1 MLGKRA
7 TRGSISIRFTRRSV
21 WGGAAWPPA
30 FILNLIEQQ
39 KIRIGTCAWSFDEW
53 SGVLYPADWP
63 SNRWLEFYARYFPA
77 VEIDSTFYSAPS
89 ETVARRWVEMTPA
102 HFRFSLQVAA

>member
-1 MLGKRA
+1 MPCL
-7 TRGSISIRFTRRSV
+7 
-21 WGGAAWPPA
+21 PPA

-102 HFRFSLQVAA
+102 HFRFACKLPREITHDGGCAIAARS